1 MLQRLAVSPC
11 IPVHRNP
18 TRALSYRP
26 PVCVQ
31 TPSHLV
37 TRRSANF
44 KPTIWHDKFIQSIS
58 SGDKYEGRN
67 KEKVTKLKE
76 EVRQMVLKE
85 ELLRDK
91 LELVDALQQLG
102 VAYHFKEEIKYVLKG
117 IHVSMIQ
124 MSFSTVGDLHV
135 ISLLFRHL
143 RLHGFSVSEDI
154 FKSYIDNKGDFRIEL
169 SSDIQGMLSLY
180 EASYLAKEGEEILE
194 KARQFTTKYLKS
206 YIENSNCTCNNS
218 REKKHVSH
226 ALELPLHWRMERLQT
241 RWFIDEYKVEMK
253 MRPALLELA
262 VLDFNLIQTSFKKE
276 LKDLS
281 SWWTDLRLY
290 EKLPFIRDRLVE
302 NHLWSV
308 AFTFEPK
315 HASLRKVQT
324 KAICLIAL
332 FDDIYDVYGSL
343 DELEAFTDAIEQWD
357 LSAMEKLPE
366 YMQICFMVLFN
377 TLNDSAYD
385 ILRQK
390 GLNII
395 PYLRRAWTDLCKSWL
410 AEARWYHGGY
420 SPTLQEYL
428 ENAWVSIASIIVFS
442 NAYCMDGDVTAKD
455 LEQFSFGY
463 PEIAR
468 LSSMTFRLYDDLGT
482 SKAEIERGDVDKSIQ
497 CYIREKK
504 VTESVARQDIRD
516 MILKYWKLMN
526 SQNVGNSVF
535 QEYFRNVA
543 LNISRM
549 AQCIY
554 LHGDGYAEP
563 GQETKDRVMSV
574 LLEPIEI

>member
-1 MLQRLAVSPC
+1 M
-11 IPVHRNP
+11 
-18 TRALSYRP
+18 
-26 PVCVQ
+26 
-31 TPSHLV
+31 
-37 TRRSANF
+37 
-44 KPTIWHDKFIQSIS
+44 K
-58 SGDKYEGRN
+58 EGRN

-117 IHVSMIQ
+117 IHV
-124 MSFSTVGDLHV
+124 
-135 ISLLFRHL
+135 
-143 RLHGFSVSEDI
+143 VSEDI

-194 KARQFTTKYLKS
+194 KGRQFTTKYLKS

-218 REKKHVSH
+218 REKEHVSH

-253 MRPALLELA
+253 MKPALLELA
-262 VLDFNLIQTSFKKE
+262 VLDFNIIQTSFKKE

-290 EKLPFIRDRLVE
+290 EKLPFIRDRFVE

-482 SKAEIERGDVDKSIQ
+482 SKVRCSSHVRI
-497 CYIREKK
+497 
-504 VTESVARQDIRD
+504 
-516 MILKYWKLMN
+516 
-526 SQNVGNSVF
+526 
-535 QEYFRNVA
+535 
-543 LNISRM
+543 
-549 AQCIY
+549 
-554 LHGDGYAEP
+554 
-563 GQETKDRVMSV
+563 
-574 LLEPIEI
+574 